1 MADLLRSGSTM
12 LNIACPVCNNPI
24 FRNKDGKT
32 FCPTCNREVLMVNK
46 KTYQNGTMISRDF
59 TNKDLDNN
67 SEKEQNDI
75 LTKLKIVIYEK
86 LDELIQELIKETH
99 IGDIEVYSRILLNF
113 LELIAK
119 IQSQNE

>member
-32 FCPTCNREVLMVNK
+32 YCPTCNREVLMVDK
-46 KTYQNGTMISRDF
+46 KTYQNSSMISENF
-59 TNKDLDNN
+59 TNKELDNN
-67 SEKEQNDI
+67 SVKEQNKL
-75 LTKLKIVIYEK
+75 LTKLKTVLYEK
-86 LDELIQELIKETH
+86 LDEIIQKLKMETH
-99 IGDIEVYSRILLNF
+99 IGEIEVYSRILLNF